1 MRKTFLIT
9 MFTILSGC
17 AAYNNSPLIFGQA
30 HIVGISISGSAPE
43 QKGEFV
49 LGYKDAD
56 IAIVPVSVRQQNG
69 DSTQLKATATKD
81 HQDALSVLGQFS
93 VNATSEVKTTSV
105 GLGKFFATGMAAKKL
120 ADGFAAK
127 LGASEDK
134 SSEKT
139 DK

>member
-1 MRKTFLIT
+1 MRKALLISV
-9 MFTILSGC
+9 IVALSGC
-17 AAYNNSPLIFGQA
+17 STYSNSPLIFGQA

-69 DSTQLKATATKD
+69 DSTQLKATATKE

-93 VNATSEVKTTSV
+93 VDASTEVKTTTV

-127 LGASEDK
+127 MGALEEK
-134 SSEKT
+134 PSEKT
-139 DK
+139 IK

>member
-1 MRKTFLIT
+1 MRKAFLIT
-9 MFTILSGC
+9 VFIILPGC

-134 SSEKT
+134 SSEKP